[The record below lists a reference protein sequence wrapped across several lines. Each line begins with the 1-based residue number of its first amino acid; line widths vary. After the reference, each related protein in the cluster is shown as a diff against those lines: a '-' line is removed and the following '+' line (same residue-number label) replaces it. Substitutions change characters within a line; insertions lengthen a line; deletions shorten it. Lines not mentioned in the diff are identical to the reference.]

1 MKRSCVIVCVSGTT
15 SEEGVIFVYG
25 VFTKPVSAV
34 ECTVYTTAIF
44 KHHTIKI
51 LRKYLPLYTDADR
64 RDMLAQVS
72 LTKSVPSTHLIFR
85 RNVITCSVSHMT
97 FPFR

>member
-1 MKRSCVIVCVSGTT
+1 M
-15 SEEGVIFVYG
+15 YG

>member
-1 MKRSCVIVCVSGTT
+1 MTFLSLSGTT

-44 KHHTIKI
+44 KQHA
-51 LRKYLPLYTDADR
+51 LRVLHKYLPMYMDADR
-64 RDMLAQVS
+64 RDMLAQVMRQKV
-72 LTKSVPSTHLIFR
+72 LFIRLA
-85 RNVITCSVSHMT
+85 
-97 FPFR
+97 